1 MAFETI
7 LIGRI
12 CLLFL
17 RQSNIFKIKL
27 RKLASQIPIILLTV
41 LHTVF
46 DDSIASLSRV
56 LTRTKKPFQ
65 SYTTL
70 HPSFIIELIIHW
82 MFLPVKGL
90 IMNMLSVF

>member
-46 DDSIASLSRV
+46 NDSIASLSGGFNTYKKAFPV
-56 LTRTKKPFQ
+56 LHHLT
-65 SYTTL
+65 S
-70 HPSFIIELIIHW
+70 
-82 MFLPVKGL
+82 
-90 IMNMLSVF
+90 